1 LIIKTLG
8 LIWIGG
14 IKLDKDR
21 QEVIE
26 TDNSL
31 GSKQRY
37 TSPRLESFGSVVL
50 NTGGTGTNVTDG
62 GGTMDG
68 MVPMA

>member
-14 IKLDKDR
+14 IKLDKGR

-26 TDNSL
+26 SDNSA
-31 GSKQRY
+31 GRKQGY

-50 NTGGTGTNVTDG
+50 NTGGQGSFLDDG
-62 GGTMDG
+62 GSG
-68 MVPMA
+68 MAMA